1 MKKSVILGLAAL
13 LAAPAA
19 LAAPD
24 DVSPQPMSL
33 PLFQQAIKRTMQE
46 SDPSA
51 RQIKLF
57 QGSAKTGESKTHQV
71 QLTAGKYYTFFAAC
85 EYDCDNIDLSL
96 KSADGSEIASD
107 TEDDDAPMFSW
118 RANRTGRYTLSVAIP
133 GCHTDSGCKYSGQV
147 FVGNR
152 DIFAD

>member
-1 MKKSVILGLAAL
+1 MKKFAALGLAAL
-13 LAAPAA
+13 FAAPAA
-19 LAAPD
+19 LAEPR
-24 DVSPQPMSL
+24 SSWL
-33 PLFQQAIKRTMQE
+33 PEVQQVYKQLVQE
-46 SDPSA
+46 KDPGA
-51 RQIKLF
+51 RQAELF
-57 QGSAKTGESKTHQV
+57 QGSAKVGETKTHQI

-85 EYDCDNIDLSL
+85 DHDCNNIDLTL
-96 KSADGSEIASD
+96 KSADGSVIKAD

>member
-1 MKKSVILGLAAL
+1 MKKFAVLGLVAL
-13 LAAPAA
+13 IAAPAA
-19 LAAPD
+19 LAAPNG
-24 DVSPQPMSL
+24 SWL
-33 PLFQQAIKRTMQE
+33 PEAQQFNRQAVRSKDE
-46 SDPSA
+46 SA
-51 RQIKLF
+51 RQAGLF
-57 QGSAKTGESKTHQV
+57 QGAAKVSETKNHQV
-71 QLTAGKYYTFFAAC
+71 QLTAGKYYTFFADC
-85 EYDCDNIDLSL
+85 DRDCDNIDLTL
-96 KSADGSEIASD
+96 KSADGSVIKAD